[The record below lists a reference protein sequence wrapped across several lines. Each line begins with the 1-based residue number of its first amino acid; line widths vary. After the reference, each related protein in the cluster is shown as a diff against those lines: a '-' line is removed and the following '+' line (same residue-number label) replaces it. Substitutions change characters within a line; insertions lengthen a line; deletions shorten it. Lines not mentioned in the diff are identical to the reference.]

1 MVVQRPQVALG
12 VGEEAVVHVE
22 LDGLTLDLEGLGG
35 QVDEVVH
42 LRDEACL
49 VTLVEVAEA
58 RHVERD
64 DTDGSG
70 QLG

>member
-22 LDGLTLDLEGLGG
+22 LDGLALDLEGLGG
-35 QVDEVVH
+35 QVDEAVH
-42 LRDEACL
+42 LGNEACL